1 MWRAMRCWLLEE
13 GEDGRRDGSG
23 VREYYPGI
31 NSWQEILKLA
41 LRRVKWQSLTRD
53 TSQPIGRS
61 RFQKWTWLCKPIEN
75 IINKEKISGG

>member
-23 VREYYPGI
+23 VREYPGI
-31 NSWQEILKLA
+31 NSWQGLLKLA
-41 LRRVKWQSLTRD
+41 LKTREMAILTRD

-75 IINKEKISGG
+75 IIINKEKISGG